1 MPAESKKP
9 PRVPK
14 SPPAW
19 LNQLCVFFETQG
31 NSTNHA
37 AVKKACT
44 LIKKHWSEFHKS
56 SLPTEGEAAEA
67 KPKRSHEEVF
77 GKSVQ
82 RLVKAKQ
89 KGESVDPAR
98 LREEM
103 CKSVSG
109 LDQDAIDEIDGAFR
123 TWHRP
128 VEEDGHS
135 SATGYY
141 EAFIAASRVH
151 GLTSDVTEPVEKLYE
166 VALQ

>member
-1 MPAESKKP
+1 MPESKKP

-19 LNQLCVFFETQG
+19 LTPLCIFFETQG

-44 LIKKHWSEFHKS
+44 LIKKHWSDFYKANT
-56 SLPTEGEAAEA
+56 PTEGEATEA
-67 KPKRSHEEVF
+67 KPKRTHEEVF

-82 RLVKAKQ
+82 RLVKAKA
-89 KGESVDPAR
+89 KGESVDTDR

-109 LDQDAIDEIDGAFR
+109 LDQDAINDIDDALR
-123 TWHRP
+123 TWHKSGDESGR
-128 VEEDGHS
+128 S
-135 SATGYY
+135 IATTYY
-141 EAFIAASRVH
+141 QDFIAASRVH
-151 GLTSDVTEPVEKLYE
+151 GLSEDVTEPVEKLYE
-166 VALQ
+166 VARQ

>member
-1 MPAESKKP
+1 MPDKKP

-44 LIKKHWSEFHKS
+44 LIKKHWSDFHKANM
-56 SLPTEGEAAEA
+56 PTEGEAAEA

-89 KGESVDPAR
+89 KGESVDPDR
-98 LREEM
+98 LRAEM
-103 CKSVSG
+103 CKSVNG
-109 LDQDAIDEIDGAFR
+109 LDEDAINEIDGAFR
-123 TWHRP
+123 TWHK
-128 VEEDGHS
+128 VEDGRAD
-135 SATGYY
+135 ATSFY
-141 EAFIAASRVH
+141 EEFVAASRVH
-151 GLTSDVTEPVEKLYE
+151 GLTTDITDPVEKLYE